1 LAGSSSQRSSTSGHD
16 ARSLRTLRAGL
27 LAAWRAPRAIDVGLA
42 PLLATAAASGASPAT
57 ERDARR
63 AAWVAHAALSRLAR
77 LRPARWRASCLYRS
91 VAECLALRALGL
103 PARVVIGVGKDAV
116 SASTVAHAWV
126 ECEGVR
132 CRSTR
137 GDADLEALSARDA

>member
-1 LAGSSSQRSSTSGHD
+1 LDRTSALRSSTRGGN
-16 ARSLRTLRAGL
+16 ALSLRALRAGL
-27 LAAWRAPRAIDVGLA
+27 AAAWRAPRAIDVGLA
-42 PLLATAAASGASPAT
+42 PLLATAAASDASPTT

-63 AAWVAHAALSRLAR
+63 AAWIAHAALSRLAR
-77 LRPARWRASCLYRS
+77 LRPARWRATCLYRS

-103 PARVVIGVGKDAV
+103 PARVVIGVGKDAA
-116 SASTVAHAWV
+116 SAATIAHAWV

-137 GDADLEALSARDA
+137 GDAELEALSARGA